1 MKRDVKTKRQLSEA
15 AVKQRQSRLFE
26 PEKAKL
32 TASATGTS
40 LASDLDQS
48 TSQTFATSD
57 LQLELPA
64 SPSQQS
70 QQQQFDIVC
79 ILF

>member
-15 AVKQRQSRLFE
+15 AVEPRQSRLFE